1 VFGLAFVPLGWLAF
15 RVWTGRTGPNPAED
29 IILTAGIWAL
39 RFLLITLAVTPVRR
53 LTGLNLVIQY
63 RRMLGLFAFFYA
75 CVHLFSYML
84 FDRLFQIGEILTDI
98 ADRPFILAGM
108 TALALMIPLAVTST
122 KGWIRRL
129 GRRWQTLHRIVYF
142 SAAAACLHF
151 AWKVKVVVA
160 NRHITP
166 RSWQYCSDSG
176 CSGGFDC
183 PIDWHRPCA
192 ALKTGLCPRA
202 RASKDQPPE
211 YFREPEVRTDAGKV
225 WRRIRSAHGSR
236 KTRSFSSRG
245 HEMKWMMSILAAAAM
260 TTWMGV
266 AAQSGTAMS
275 QDKKL

>member
-1 VFGLAFVPLGWLAF
+1 MRTLLRSLVFGLAFVPLGWLAF

-53 LTGLNLVIQY
+53 LTGLHVVIQY

-151 AWKVKVVVA
+151 AWKVKVVVGEPA
-160 NRHITP
+160 YYAAILAILLGFRLLWRLRLPDRLAPPVRGSENRPVPTSSRIE
-166 RSWQYCSDSG
+166 
-176 CSGGFDC
+176 
-183 PIDWHRPCA
+183 RPA
-192 ALKTGLCPRA
+192 AGIFPRA
-202 RASKDQPPE
+202 
-211 YFREPEVRTDAGKV
+211 
-225 WRRIRSAHGSR
+225 
-236 KTRSFSSRG
+236 
-245 HEMKWMMSILAAAAM
+245 
-260 TTWMGV
+260 
-266 AAQSGTAMS
+266 
-275 QDKKL
+275 